1 MDPLTPPSRRSP
13 VSYRDALAPHA
24 PEDLSDR
31 FESAGRN
38 LPTREDVKKQ
48 TAHRVI
54 KNWLVKQT
62 KQTKKTR
69 KTKRGGKKTKQKS
82 RKSRKSRKS
91 K

>member
-1 MDPLTPPSRRSP
+1 MDPPTPPRRSRG
-13 VSYRDALAPHA
+13 SYRNALVPHA
-24 PEDLSDR
+24 PEDLSWR

-54 KNWLVKQT
+54 KKWMIKKT
-62 KQTKKTR
+62 KQKR

-82 RKSRKSRKS
+82 RKSRKSK
-91 K
+91 